1 MVNSLNLFVCMYK
14 CVYVCCYN
22 IFTNDLTNEGNK
34 KIYKKNTKLQAAEN
48 LILNLETPDLRLFDI
63 KVKIYFYKKKV

>member
-1 MVNSLNLFVCMYK
+1 MYK
-14 CVYVCCYN
+14 CEYVCCYN

-34 KIYKKNTKLQAAEN
+34 KIYKKNTKLQASEN

-63 KVKIYFYKKKV
+63 KVKIYFYKKKYEKKL